1 MLSAKDL
8 SGLMAMMPAF
18 AKDTAANLASVDT
31 VDVERLR
38 AGLDRM
44 IRDGANIVATTGS
57 FGECHTLLWDEF
69 RTLAHESVDVTKQR
83 VPLFIGVTS
92 VNARETVQ
100 KMREVSQTK
109 ADGVLLG
116 MPYYF
121 PSTVENAI
129 RFYRE
134 IAEMFPKLNILL
146 YHNPALHHVT
156 FPVESFEEFVKIP
169 QIIGM
174 KDSHRD
180 NLTFMK
186 INKIVGGKIAQ
197 LCAQFQY
204 CTYAPLGAPG
214 FWSID
219 AWMGPWPLLALRDAV
234 ARGDWETAKAITLD
248 FSPPGTRKVNLSW
261 RETASKIGVALAGYV
276 NPGPLRP
283 PFLDIPA
290 EVVEGQKKRVA
301 RWQQLCEK
309 YRPIVESQR
318 GVAAE

>member
-1 MLSAKDL
+1 MLTAKDL
-8 SGLMAMMPAF
+8 HGLMAMMPAF
-18 AKDTAANLASVDT
+18 AKDGADNLAAVDT

-38 AGLDRM
+38 TGLDRM
-44 IRDGANIVATTGS
+44 ITDGANIISTTGS

-69 RTLAHESVDVTKQR
+69 RTLAHESVDVAKQR

-92 VNARETVQ
+92 ANARETVQ
-100 KMREVSQTK
+100 KMQEVSQTK

-116 MPYYF
+116 VPYYF
-121 PSTVENAI
+121 ASTVDNAV

-134 IAEMFPKLNILL
+134 IAAMFPKLNILI
-146 YHNPALHHVT
+146 YHNPALHNVT
-156 FPVESFEEFVKIP
+156 IPVEAFEALAKIP

-186 INKIVGGKIAQ
+186 INKMTGGRIAQ

-219 AWMGPWPLLALRDAV
+219 SWMGPWPLFALRDAV
-234 ARGDWETAKAITLD
+234 ARGDWDAAKEITLD
-248 FSPPGTRKVNLSW
+248 ISPKGTRKVNMSW

-283 PFLDIPA
+283 PFLDIPP
-290 EVVEGQKKRVA
+290 EVLEGQKKRVA
-301 RWQQLCEK
+301 EWKQLCEK
-309 YRPIVESQR
+309 YGAPYRR
-318 GVAAE
+318 GAAAE

>member
-8 SGLMAMMPAF
+8 HGLMAMMPAF
-18 AKDTAANLASVDT
+18 AKDGADNLAAVNT

-44 IRDGANIVATTGS
+44 ISDGANIISTTGS
-57 FGECHTLLWDEF
+57 FGECHALLWDEF
-69 RTLAHESVDVTKQR
+69 KVLAHESVDVAKQR

-92 VNARETVQ
+92 ANARETVQ
-100 KMREVSQTK
+100 KMQEVAKTK

-116 MPYYF
+116 VPYYF
-121 PSTVENAI
+121 ASTVENAV

-134 IAEMFPKLNILL
+134 IAEMFPKLNILI
-146 YHNPALHHVT
+146 YHNPALHNVT
-156 FPVESFEEFVKIP
+156 IPVEAFETLSKIP

-186 INKIVGGKIAQ
+186 INKITGGRIAQ
-197 LCAQFQY
+197 LCAQFQF

-219 AWMGPWPLLALRDAV
+219 AWMGPWPLFALRDAV
-234 ARGDWETAKAITLD
+234 ARGDWDAAKEITLD
-248 FSPPGTRKVNLSW
+248 FSPKGTRKVNMSW
-261 RETASKIGVALAGYV
+261 RETASKIGVALSGYV

-290 EVVEGQKKRVA
+290 DVLEGQKRRVA
-301 RWQQLCEK
+301 AWQQLCEK
-309 YRPIVESQR
+309 YRKPYSR
-318 GVAAE
+318 GAAAE

>member
-8 SGLMAMMPAF
+8 HGLMAMMPAF
-18 AKDTAANLASVDT
+18 AKDGADNLAAVNT

-38 AGLDRM
+38 TGLDRM
-44 IRDGANIVATTGS
+44 ISDGANIISTTGS

-69 RTLAHESVDVTKQR
+69 KVLAHESVDVAKQR

-92 VNARETVQ
+92 ANARETVQ
-100 KMREVSQTK
+100 KMQEVAQTK

-116 MPYYF
+116 VPYYF
-121 PSTVENAI
+121 ASTVENAV

-134 IAEMFPKLNILL
+134 IAEMFPKLNILI
-146 YHNPALHHVT
+146 YHNPALHNVT
-156 FPVESFEEFVKIP
+156 IPVEAFETLSKIP

-186 INKIVGGKIAQ
+186 INKITGGRIAQ
-197 LCAQFQY
+197 LCAQFQF

-219 AWMGPWPLLALRDAV
+219 AWMGPWPLFALRDAV
-234 ARGDWETAKAITLD
+234 ARGDWDAAKEITLD
-248 FSPPGTRKVNLSW
+248 FSPKGTRKVNMSW
-261 RETASKIGVALAGYV
+261 RETASKIGVALSGYV
-276 NPGPLRP
+276 TPGPLRP

-290 EVVEGQKKRVA
+290 DVLEGQKRRVA
-301 RWQQLCEK
+301 VWQQLCEK
-309 YRPIVESQR
+309 YRKPYSR
-318 GVAAE
+318 GAAAE

>member
-1 MLSAKDL
+1 MLTAKDL
-8 SGLMAMMPAF
+8 HGLMAMMPAF
-18 AKDTAANLASVDT
+18 AKDGADNLAAVDT

-38 AGLDRM
+38 TGLDRM
-44 IRDGANIVATTGS
+44 ISDGANIISTTGS

-69 RTLAHESVDVTKQR
+69 RTLAHESVDVAKQR

-92 VNARETVQ
+92 ANARETVQ
-100 KMREVSQTK
+100 KMQEVSKTK

-116 MPYYF
+116 VPYYF
-121 PSTVENAI
+121 ASTVDNAV

-134 IAEMFPKLNILL
+134 IAAMFPKLNILI
-146 YHNPALHHVT
+146 YHNPALHNVT
-156 FPVESFEEFVKIP
+156 IPVEAFEALAKIP

-186 INKIVGGKIAQ
+186 INKMTGGRIAQ

-219 AWMGPWPLLALRDAV
+219 SWMGPWPLFALRDAV
-234 ARGDWETAKAITLD
+234 ARGDWDAAKEITLD
-248 FSPPGTRKVNLSW
+248 ISPKGTRKVNMSW

-283 PFLDIPA
+283 PFLDIPP
-290 EVVEGQKKRVA
+290 EVLEGQKKRVA
-301 RWQQLCEK
+301 EWTKLCEK
-309 YRPIVESQR
+309 YGAPYRR
-318 GVAAE
+318 GAAAE